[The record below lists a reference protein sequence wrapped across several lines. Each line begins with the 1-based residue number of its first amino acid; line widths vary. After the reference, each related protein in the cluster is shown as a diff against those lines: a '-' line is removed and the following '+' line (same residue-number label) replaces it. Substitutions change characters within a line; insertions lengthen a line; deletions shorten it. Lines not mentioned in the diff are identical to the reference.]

1 VSTLLLIAQGVL
13 FGHLVSLAYPF
24 SEGWEGWAFCAANA
38 IATVFYGVA
47 KKNEG

>member
-1 VSTLLLIAQGVL
+1 MSTFFLIVQGAL
-13 FGHLVSLAYPF
+13 FGYLVDISYPI